1 MAAPEDRTDLIDLSP
16 AHASPS
22 TDSWAARAAAAPATS
37 TCAPSCSGCASTSD
51 ATAMTSRRAVLALLL
66 CGTAARAAGIEQL
79 ITRPITLPQRS
90 EEHTSN
96 SSHQIISYAVFCL
109 KKKKK

>member
-37 TCAPSCSGCASTSD
+37 TCAPTSD

-66 CGTAARAAGIEQL
+66 CGTAARAAGIEPL
-79 ITRPITLPQRS
+79 ITRPITLPQGKVDLTL
-90 EEHTSN
+90 HGTYTSW
-96 SSHQIISYAVFCL
+96 SYGLFGL
-109 KKKKK
+109 